1 MNLPQ
6 GIIDIFAKITLM
18 SLSDR
23 LGDRSGFAFLA
34 ICFPFAG
41 GLIMLFAPQTNNA
54 VLLFGYYLIG
64 AAGAGWGLVM
74 TLISN
79 NSVGFTKKATVQGV
93 QIIAYAVGNWI
104 GPQTF
109 RSTDAPEYRK

>member
-6 GIIDIFAKITLM
+6 GIIDILAKIVLM
-18 SLSDR
+18 GLSDYFF
-23 LGDRSGFAFLA
+23 DRTLFAFIA
-34 ICFPFAG
+34 ICFPFIG

-79 NSVGFTKKATVQGV
+79 NSVGFTKKATVSGV

-109 RSTDAPEYRK
+109 RSGDAPEYRK